1 LVFIEKIGQ
10 GEFGEVHRC
19 FLESRQV
26 AVKRLHSTSQEDEL
40 AFLREIRVLGT

>member
-1 LVFIEKIGQ
+1 MVFIEKIGQ